1 MVNIGSA
8 PGESADMQRHAS
20 VEPPIRESNA
30 RAVLRRLAAKIGIGA
45 DGASGGTHR
54 ADIRKIST
62 VTAITIA
69 VADMIGTGVFTSLG
83 FQVMGM
89 PSGFAVIMLW
99 IVGGLTALG
108 GALSYAELA
117 TMFPRSGG
125 EYNFMSRIF
134 HPAIGFLA
142 GWISATVG
150 FTAPIA
156 LAAMAFGTYFAGV
169 VPGAPALLLGLILV
183 WGVTAIHLYGLRQG
197 SLFQNISTF
206 IKLGLIAALIIC
218 GLAFGTPQP
227 VSFLPA
233 PGDLSYIG
241 GAPFAIGLVY
251 VLYSYSGW
259 NAATYIA
266 SEVHEPTR
274 SLPRAIL
281 ISLCLVLVLYVA
293 LNAVFLYVTPMS
305 ELAGKIEVAQI
316 AGQHIFGE
324 AGGRVVAALICF
336 GLISS
341 VSAMVWIGPRVAM
354 TMGEDI
360 PALRIFAR
368 KSAHG
373 VPVTAML
380 FQVAVVTLLL
390 LTQSFK
396 EVVDFIQFSLTFCS
410 FLTVLG
416 VIVMR
421 ITDPDLPRP
430 YRTWGYPVTP
440 VIFLGVSGYTMY
452 YLLTE
457 QPLQSLAS
465 LATMLAGLVFYYLS
479 QKNWRVLALLG
490 SR

>member
-1 MVNIGSA
+1 
-8 PGESADMQRHAS
+8 MQRHVS
-20 VEPPIRESNA
+20 VEPPRRESNC
-30 RAVLRRLAAKIGIGA
+30 RAALQSLAAKV
-45 DGASGGTHR
+45 R
-54 ADIRKIST
+54 AFRRSSPPMSRKNPSSPDRHLPDIRKIST

-83 FQVMGM
+83 FQVMSM
-89 PSGFAVIMLW
+89 PSGFAVLMLW
-99 IVGGLTALG
+99 VVGGLTALG

-134 HPAIGFLA
+134 HPAVGFLA

-169 VPGAPALLLGLILV
+169 FPGAPALLLGLMLV
-183 WGVTAIHLYGLRQG
+183 WGVTVVHLFGVREG
-197 SLFQNISTF
+197 SWFHNVSTF
-206 IKLGLIAALIIC
+206 IKLALIVVLIVCGLIL
-218 GLAFGTPQP
+218 GTPQP
-227 VSFLPA
+227 VSFLPST
-233 PGDLSYIG
+233 GDLSYIG

-281 ISLCLVLVLYVA
+281 ISLAIVLVLYVA
-293 LNAVFLYVTPMS
+293 LNAVFLYTTPMS

-341 VSAMVWIGPRVAM
+341 VSAMVWIGPRVSM

-360 PALRIFAR
+360 PALRVFAR
-368 KSAHG
+368 KSARG
-373 VPVTAML
+373 VPVTAMF
-380 FQVAVVTLLL
+380 FQVVIVTLLL
-390 LTQSFK
+390 WTQSFK

-410 FLTVLG
+410 FLTVMG

-421 ITDPDLPRP
+421 ITAPDMPRP
-430 YRTWGYPVTP
+430 YRTWGYPATP
-440 VIFLGVSGYTMY
+440 VIFLAVSGYTMY

-465 LATMLAGLVFYYLS
+465 LATMLAGLVIYYLS
-479 QKNWRVLALLG
+479 QKNWRVSALLG